1 MDPSWTSIHLGFLWD
16 TSEGTVALPE
26 DKTTWV
32 EEWAIRL
39 LESVSTTQEDL
50 ESLVGTLISTHTA
63 VWKAPLHLRYLQRML
78 LFSLKQ
84 GINPQRSILVSQP
97 MIRNLEWWA
106 SGGLRSNRVSPW
118 RLPQPTLHIW
128 SDVSP
133 KKGSAHTDSG
143 KFFQYYWSDQ
153 EARKHINWQ
162 ELRDAKMVLLRLTSP
177 SNFL

>member
-1 MDPSWTSIHLGFLWD
+1 METWT
-16 TSEGTVALPE
+16 
-26 DKTTWV
+26 K
-32 EEWAIRL
+32 RL

-133 KKGSAHTDSG
+133 KKGSAHTDSD